1 MHKASDPGHNKCINI
16 SCANLHA
23 AKGGMLAQALS
34 AAPLL
39 LRQDTAVPA
48 AAAAAADAAD
58 AAGCLVTVSMELA
71 PIVMVMGQGR
81 EPQ

>member
-1 MHKASDPGHNKCINI
+1 
-16 SCANLHA
+16 
-23 AKGGMLAQALS
+23 MLAQALS

-48 AAAAAADAAD
+48 AAAAAADAA
-58 AAGCLVTVSMELA
+58 AGCLVTVSMELA